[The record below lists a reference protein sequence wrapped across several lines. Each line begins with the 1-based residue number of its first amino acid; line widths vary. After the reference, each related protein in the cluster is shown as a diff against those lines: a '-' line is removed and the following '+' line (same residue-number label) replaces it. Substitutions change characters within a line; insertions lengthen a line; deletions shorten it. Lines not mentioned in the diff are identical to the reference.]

1 MKKKQNK
8 AIEEYKKLLKKLYGT
23 VVLKAVVFGSVSRGE
38 NNKDSDV
45 DILIV
50 ISDKY
55 AKLKDEIGMSA
66 YEIALKNN
74 VVFSPIVMD
83 ESTYE
88 WYRINKDPFY
98 KNIRRDGIEL
108 WTKKSESLLK
118 SA

>member
-1 MKKKQNK
+1 MKKKQKK
-8 AIEEYKKLLKKLYGT
+8 AIDEYIKLLNKQYGA
-23 VVLKAVVFGSVSRGE
+23 VILKAVVYGSVARGE
-38 NNKDSDV
+38 ADKDSDV

-55 AKLKDEIGMSA
+55 AKLKDEIGVSA

-74 VVFSPIVMD
+74 VVLSPIVMD

-88 WYRINKDPFY
+88 WYRANKDPFY
-98 KNIRRDGIEL
+98 KNIHRDGIEI
-108 WTKKSESLLK
+108 WTTKSESLLK

>member
-1 MKKKQNK
+1 MKKKQTK
-8 AIEEYKKLLKKLYGT
+8 AIEEYTKLLKKLYGP
-23 VVLKAVVFGSVSRGE
+23 VVLKAVVFGSVARGE
-38 NNKDSDV
+38 TDKDSDV
-45 DILIV
+45 DILII

-55 AKLKDEIGMSA
+55 VKLRDEIGMSA

-88 WYRINKDPFY
+88 WHRINKDPFY
-98 KNIRRDGIEL
+98 KNIRRDGIEI
-108 WTKKSESLLK
+108 WTKEPESLLK

>member
-1 MKKKQNK
+1 MGKKQSR
-8 AIEEYKKLLKKLYGT
+8 AIQEYAKLLKKQYGT
-23 VVLKAVVFGSVSRGE
+23 IVLKAVVFGSVARGE
-38 NNKDSDV
+38 NYKDSDV

-50 ISDKY
+50 ISDNY
-55 AKLKDEIGMSA
+55 TDLKDEVGMSA

-98 KNIRRDGIEL
+98 KNIRRDGIEI
-108 WTKKSESLLK
+108 WTKKSENLLK

>member
-8 AIEEYKKLLKKLYGT
+8 AIQEYTKLLKQLYSP
-23 VVLKAVVFGSVSRGE
+23 VILKAVVFGSVVRGDT
-38 NNKDSDV
+38 NKDSDV

-55 AKLKDEIGMSA
+55 GKLKEEICMSA

-98 KNIRRDGIEL
+98 KNIHRDGIEI